1 MKILLIKWIL
11 KLKKNFENCNFKIN
25 LIDLCNNW
33 LKKSGLNKLKAF
45 WECENGLIKK
55 FTIKQSPCLEH
66 FNNLQT
72 HLFEILLLYNEDQNK
87 NLVKKIIVLPKE
99 ENEIKELENLPEP
112 KGIILNYN
120 DWAYFK
126 WIVDEKTIDYLKNDI
141 IKKLPDELSRKLFF
155 NSLYDLANDALIS
168 CQKYLDYMIHFL
180 EDENH
185 DEIITNCLLKIYNVI
200 EEKINIKLYK
210 QYSNKI
216 YDLLKQLIFKY
227 QGDENNDLN
236 ILFIEYLIYFSTEE
250 EQILLLKHWLEINEP
265 YIIYNNNKIILNKKL
280 LLQNFR
286 FNICVLIY
294 ELPSIKI
301 EEKEIILNKE
311 IEKDNKS
318 DRAMRVKCKCKSA
331 LPDLKIKEEIW
342 DKIFNHPNEDSLY
355 NQEAYISSF
364 VRKNQ
369 LNLIKNFSEFKFFED
384 ILKLKNMD
392 FFFIRTVVNSCGLVY
407 FCNEDN
413 IKKLE
418 KIIEE
423 CKNYDVLFKALMK
436 LLDKMK
442 QIKKCQDL
450 I

>member
-1 MKILLIKWIL
+1 
-11 KLKKNFENCNFKIN
+11 
-25 LIDLCNNW
+25 
-33 LKKSGLNKLKAF
+33 
-45 WECENGLIKK
+45 
-55 FTIKQSPCLEH
+55 
-66 FNNLQT
+66 
-72 HLFEILLLYNEDQNK
+72 
-87 NLVKKIIVLPKE
+87 
-99 ENEIKELENLPEP
+99 
-112 KGIILNYN
+112 
-120 DWAYFK
+120 
-126 WIVDEKTIDYLKNDI
+126 
-141 IKKLPDELSRKLFF
+141 
-155 NSLYDLANDALIS
+155 
-168 CQKYLDYMIHFL
+168 MIHFL

-442 QIKKCQDL
+442 QIKKCQDF